1 MAGQKPETPR
11 SVKAG
16 SPPNSPVSPPRVR
29 RRAKSARVAV
39 RKDTTLNQA
48 SEAPRAAWSGS
59 KPSWKKR

>member
-1 MAGQKPETPR
+1 MAGRKPRKAR

-16 SPPNSPVSPPRVR
+16 SPPKSAVSPPRVR
-29 RRAKSARVAV
+29 RRTKSAKVAV
-39 RKDTTLNQA
+39 RKDTALNQA